1 MIVREAR
8 LDDGSAICKVHV
20 DTWRMIYSGII
31 PEDYLAKFSYEKR
44 ESSWVQ
50 MLNTAIEDNHF
61 VYVVEDRAGQIIGF
75 ADGGLERTSNP
86 IYKGELY
93 AIYILKKY
101 QRKGIGRCLT
111 LSVVE
116 RLFRLGIHSMI
127 VWVLVDNPA
136 CKFYE
141 ALGGEKIYEKQV
153 EKGGIM
159 LNEIAYGWIDIQF
172 LISG

>member
-1 MIVREAR
+1 M
-8 LDDGSAICKVHV
+8 
-20 DTWRMIYSGII
+20 T
-31 PEDYLAKFSYEKR
+31 
-44 ESSWVQ
+44 
-50 MLNTAIEDNHF
+50 TA
-61 VYVVEDRAGQIIGF
+61 
-75 ADGGLERTSNP
+75 
-86 IYKGELY
+86 
-93 AIYILKKY
+93 
-101 QRKGIGRCLT
+101 
-111 LSVVE
+111 
-116 RLFRLGIHSMI
+116 I